1 MDEREPPNAGGGKLS
16 IFWQSLRLYSLPAAL
31 VPVLVGSALAFSYH
45 GGSAVWALLP
55 VVIACSL
62 LFQMGTNVIND
73 YCDYTRG
80 VDQDRPSGGGS
91 GVLTA
96 NLMGPGRAF
105 VEGRALF
112 GAGVLL
118 GVVLIYVRGVPMAVL
133 GLVGLLGGYFYSGGP
148 RGYKYLALGDIA
160 VFLLMGPLMVIGT
173 YFVLTGSYTD
183 PVVLY
188 VSLPV
193 GFLVAAI
200 LAVNNH
206 RDIASDAESPN
217 TKTLAMVIGFKASR
231 IEYYLLVISAYL
243 SVAVMVMVG
252 VPPHWTL
259 SVFASVPLA
268 LANLETVRK
277 SGPGQEERL
286 APVVPR
292 TAQRHLLFGVILAAG
307 IVAGALG

>member
-1 MDEREPPNAGGGKLS
+1 
-16 IFWQSLRLYSLPAAL
+16 
-31 VPVLVGSALAFSYH
+31 
-45 GGSAVWALLP
+45 
-55 VVIACSL
+55 
-62 LFQMGTNVIND
+62 
-73 YCDYTRG
+73 
-80 VDQDRPSGGGS
+80 
-91 GVLTA
+91 
-96 NLMGPGRAF
+96 
-105 VEGRALF
+105 
-112 GAGVLL
+112 
-118 GVVLIYVRGVPMAVL
+118 
-133 GLVGLLGGYFYSGGP
+133 
-148 RGYKYLALGDIA
+148 
-160 VFLLMGPLMVIGT
+160 
-173 YFVLTGSYTD
+173 
-183 PVVLY
+183 
-188 VSLPV
+188 
-193 GFLVAAI
+193 VAAI